1 MQAFP
6 SVRLLAALLLAALP
20 VPALADD
27 RGPAPE
33 KPKAVEVTVDDTET
47 PDLKEWAGK
56 AKALV
61 EKWHPKIADLLRSD
75 GFTPPD
81 KVKLVFKK
89 EMQGIAYTS
98 GQTIVISGRWVK
110 AHPDDWGMVVHELT
124 HVIQH
129 YRRAGRN
136 AGWLVEGIA
145 DYVRFFHYEP
155 GPNIGRFNP
164 RRASY
169 RDGYRTTA
177 RFLAW
182 AEKAHDKDLVR
193 KLNQALREGEYKDE
207 LFKDYTGQTLDD
219 LWAEFLK
226 AQGK

>member
-1 MQAFP
+1 M
-6 SVRLLAALLLAALP
+6 VRLLAVLLLAALP
-20 VPALADD
+20 LPGFGADKSQT
-27 RGPAPE
+27 PE

-47 PDLKEWAGK
+47 PALKEWAAK

-61 EKWHPKIADLLRSD
+61 EKWHPLIAGLLKSD

-81 KVKLVFKK
+81 KIKLVFKK
-89 EMQGIAYTS
+89 EMRGIAYTT
-98 GQTIVISGRWVK
+98 GQTITISARWVK
-110 AHPDDWGMVVHELT
+110 AHPEDWGMVVHELT
-124 HVIQH
+124 HVIQD

-136 AGWLVEGIA
+136 TGWLVEGIA

-155 GPNIGRFNP
+155 GPSIGRFNP
-164 RRASY
+164 RGASY

-182 AEKAHDKDLVR
+182 VEKAHDKDIVR
-193 KLNQALREGEYKDE
+193 KLNQALREGQYKDE
-207 LFKDYTGQTLDD
+207 LFKDYTGQTLDE
-219 LWAEFLK
+219 LWAKFLK